1 MKYKVR
7 KGIKINSEEGDSTP
21 NNTPIIILGEVPLPS
36 EVRRE
41 GVEAGLRDTEKM
53 YLAYLDK
60 EFRPHMSMFIVNWK
74 VQLEEEYS
82 ELEIEDEESQELS
95 EAMERIKE
103 MGFVSYSE

>member
-1 MKYKVR
+1 MKYTVR
-7 KGIKINSEEGDSTP
+7 KGVKINSEQGDTTP
-21 NNTPIIILGEVPLPS
+21 NNTPMIILGEVPLPP
-36 EVRRE
+36 EVREE

-82 ELEIEDEESQELS
+82 ELEIEDEECEELN

-103 MGFVSYSE
+103 MGFKSYSE